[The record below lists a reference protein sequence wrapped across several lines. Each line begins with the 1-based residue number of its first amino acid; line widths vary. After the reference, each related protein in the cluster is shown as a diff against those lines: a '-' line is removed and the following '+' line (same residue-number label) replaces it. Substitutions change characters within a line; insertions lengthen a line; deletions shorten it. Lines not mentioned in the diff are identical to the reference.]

1 MNQPGKCPR
10 VCVLGA
16 TFETSNLGVSALTAG
31 TIQCILH
38 RWPLAEVFILD
49 YGRTGRTYTFEV
61 GDRQVSIPLVNMRFS
76 PKVYLKNHVAFLI
89 LTCLFL
95 KLVPFKGLKRKIIAG
110 NPCLKELEAAD
121 LVVSMSGGDS
131 FSDIYGLRR
140 MAYGAL
146 PQLLALLAGKKLV
159 LLPQTLGPFKS
170 RIARFAAQYILRRA
184 QLVYARDHRSLRST
198 AAAFGFEHLSGKFR
212 FHYDVGFVIDPV
224 APAQI
229 DLVGLPAERQ
239 EGSCRVGLNISGLL
253 AMGGYTRHNMFGLRA
268 DYNRLVRELIEFLID
283 IKKAEVL
290 LVPHVFGRAGE
301 SDAAVCEKVYE
312 ELKTRYQGRL
322 GLVRGRY
329 NQSEI
334 KYIIGSSDFFIG
346 SRMHACIAALS
357 QNVPAVAIAYTDKFI
372 GVMESIGMGGSVA
385 DPREMAEE
393 EIVKFVD
400 RVFEQRASVRQEL
413 EQNMPQVK
421 ATALRLFED
430 IEAGCS
436 LG

>member
-1 MNQPGKCPR
+1 MKIGL
-10 VCVLGA
+10 LGVS
-16 TFETSNLGVSALTAG
+16 FETQNLGVSALTAG

-38 RWPLAEVFILD
+38 RWPRAEIFILD
-49 YGRTGRTYTFEV
+49 YGETGRTYTLQV

-76 PKVYLKNHVAFLI
+76 PQVYLKNNVAFLI
-89 LTCLFL
+89 LLCLFL
-95 KLVPFKGLKRKIIAG
+95 KLIPFKGLRRKLTAG
-110 NPCLKELEAAD
+110 NPCLKELESAD

-140 MAYGAL
+140 MAYGTL
-146 PQLLALLAGKKLV
+146 PQFLALFAGKMLV

-184 QLVYARDHRSLRST
+184 QLVYARDHRSLRET
-198 AAAFGFEHLSGKFR
+198 VAGFGFEHLSGKFR
-212 FHYDVGFVIDPV
+212 FHYDVGFVVDPV

-229 DLVGLPAERQ
+229 EVVGLPVERQ
-239 EGSCRVGLNISGLL
+239 EGSCRVGLNVSGLL
-253 AMGGYTRHNMFGLRA
+253 AMGGYTRNNMFGLYA
-268 DYNRLVRELIEFLID
+268 DYNHFVKELIKFLID

-290 LVPHVFGRAGE
+290 LVPHVFGHAGE

-322 GLVRGRY
+322 GFVRGRY

-334 KYIIGSSDFFIG
+334 KYIIGSCDFFIG

-357 QNVPAVAIAYTDKFI
+357 QNIPAVAIAYTDKFI
-372 GVMESIGMGGSVA
+372 GVMESIGRGGSVA
-385 DPREMAEE
+385 DPREMTEE
-393 EIVKFVD
+393 EIVMFVD
-400 RVFEQRASVRQEL
+400 REFEQRASVRQEL

-421 ATALRLFED
+421 ATALRLFD
-430 IEAGCS
+430 DVEAGCS